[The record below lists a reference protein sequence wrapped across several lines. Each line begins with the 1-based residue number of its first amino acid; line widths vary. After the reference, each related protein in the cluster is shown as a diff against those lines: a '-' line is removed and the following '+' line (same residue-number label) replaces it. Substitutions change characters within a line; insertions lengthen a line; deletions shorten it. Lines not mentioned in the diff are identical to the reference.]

1 RAGRRGRGVIR
12 TGQGGA
18 TGAARAPGQEAE
30 RLQQALVGGRA
41 GLRTG
46 RGPARVAEPGGR
58 VVQRLVLAGP
68 GPRGEQRGVVG
79 LDPVAGLDGPPR
91 LTALAQLAAAAAALE
106 PGGLV
111 ALAVLMAV
119 VLVLAEDPGPAAEE
133 LAGLL
138 DPVRDPV

>member
-46 RGPARVAEPGGR
+46 RRAARVAEPGGR
-58 VVQRLVLAGP
+58 VVQRLVLAGL
-68 GPRGEQRGVVG
+68 GARGEQRGVVG
-79 LDPVAGLDGPPR
+79 LDPL
-91 LTALAQLAAAAAALE
+91 AALE
-106 PGGLV
+106 GPFDPAGGFAQRAAEAAPAALEFGGLV
-111 ALAVLMAV
+111 A
-119 VLVLAEDPGPAAEE
+119 
-133 LAGLL
+133 
-138 DPVRDPV
+138 